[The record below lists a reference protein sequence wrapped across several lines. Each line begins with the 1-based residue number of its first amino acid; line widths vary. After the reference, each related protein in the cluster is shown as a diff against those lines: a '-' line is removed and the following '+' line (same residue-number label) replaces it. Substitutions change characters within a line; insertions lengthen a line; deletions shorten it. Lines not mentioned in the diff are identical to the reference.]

1 MDSIG
6 VLRVCVL
13 VLLFVLAMGA
23 LLVILRDGVFKHQF
37 NCFAAHGSPGCLMPS
52 LNWFFCKLLVAF
64 PKNSGTVSRTY
75 LPSLIGACG
84 EFDDES

>member
-23 LLVILRDGVFKHQF
+23 LLVILRDVCS
-37 NCFAAHGSPGCLMPS
+37 NTSSIA
-52 LNWFFCKLLVAF
+52 LLHMVLQA
-64 PKNSGTVSRTY
+64 V
-75 LPSLIGACG
+75 
-84 EFDDES
+84 